1 MGRLLHAGLI
11 TGPIGTVPPPV
22 ERLLIRCVWVF
33 LSQDRMLNA
42 YTQMQIRFAGMKP
55 NWDVRKPITQM
66 IKLLTIDIRS
76 PVHDFRPTR
85 TVANMVR
92 KQER

>member
-1 MGRLLHAGLI
+1 MGRLVDIGLI
-11 TGPIGTVPPPV
+11 SLFATELP
-22 ERLLIRCVWVF
+22 RLARFLIWCVWVF

-42 YTQMQIRFAGMKP
+42 YTQMQIRFAGIKP
-55 NWDVRKPITQM
+55 NWDVRKPITQT

-85 TVANMVR
+85 TVANIVR
-92 KQER
+92 KQEM